1 MNEEYDY
8 KYILNGRVNLLDEN
22 TGDKTYKIAND
33 NISLYKENTLNS
45 ISRMYAGNCVSELF
59 FSKENKDII
68 QQGIINSVY
77 NMSEGEYKIGRQSE
91 QELIIVMRS
100 MYFQHSKN
108 LNFNIKEQV
117 KELNTLVIRWCVD
130 EIIKNIRQYIGYKKS
145 ISTLPLPMEH
155 SLLPSQKGTKTLEIK
170 TFI

>member
-117 KELNTLVIRWCVD
+117 KELNTMVIRWCVD